1 MTESGDTESG
11 DTDQLALATRIVEQ
25 FMAAEASN
33 DVAAHDGLMATS
45 FRGVGPLGFVLTR
58 EQWLDRLAPGQ
69 LVYQALAWSEPDVRL
84 FGDAAIVIG
93 VVDQRATYQGQD
105 SNGRFRATV
114 VVVGL
119 NGTAV
124 IAGLHLSPILPPPGR

>member
-1 MTESGDTESG
+1 MTSSPE
-11 DTDQLALATRIVEQ
+11 TDRSALATRLVEQ
-25 FMAAEASN
+25 FMAAEAGN
-33 DVAAHDGLMATS
+33 DVAAHDRLMAPD

-93 VVDQRATYQGQD
+93 AIDQRATYQGQD
-105 SNGRFRATV
+105 SNGRFRATI

-119 NGTAV
+119 DGTAV
-124 IAGLHLSPILPPPGR
+124 IAGLHLSPIMPPPGR